1 MVTSVEARRVTKARP
16 IPMSTV
22 ELQKRYPKLSQHT
35 YVHRRAP
42 EEVCIT
48 VSTRTYDAFFS
59 HTMQNNILLLH
70 VVFSFVCLFFPSSCC
85 IMQQLENS
93 RPLRRLAVHVGL

>member
-1 MVTSVEARRVTKARP
+1 MTVEDGVAVVTSVEARRVTKARP

-22 ELQKRYPKLSQHT
+22 ELQKRYAKLSQHT

-59 HTMQNNILLLH
+59 HTMQNSILLLH
-70 VVFSFVCLFFPSSCC
+70 VVFSFVCLFVLSLVLLYYT
-85 IMQQLENS
+85 IA
-93 RPLRRLAVHVGL
+93 RK